1 MARDLAAL
9 ADILNAARNLVR
21 LTAGLTQ
28 AAVEADAEKQSAL
41 IGQFVILGE
50 AARRVSTGL
59 REAHPEIPWPK
70 MVGMRNQIAHGYDEI
85 DWSIVWET
93 ISTHIP
99 VLIGQLEPLVPKSE
113 AD

>member
-9 ADILNAARNLVR
+9 SDILNAARNLVR
-21 LTAGLTQ
+21 FTAGLTQ
-28 AAVEADAEKQSAL
+28 QDVESDVEKQSAL

-50 AARRVSTGL
+50 AARRVSPGL

-99 VLIGQLEPLVPKSE
+99 ILIGQLEPLVPKDE
-113 AD
+113 G